1 MWSIYRMPAA
11 TAAAKSLQSCPTP
24 CDPYLV
30 IEKRELL
37 ASTARWMNLKILQSV
52 QVSQSVV
59 SDSLQPHGLQH
70 ARPPC
75 PSPTPRVYSN
85 SCTLSRWYHPTISSS
100 VIPFSHLQSFP
111 ASGSFPK
118 SQLFALGGQSIR
130 VSASTSVFPLNIQ
143 DWFPLGWTGWIS
155 LQSKGLSRVFSN
167 TTVQKLQFFG
177 DLPSS

>member
-1 MWSIYRMPAA
+1 MWSVYRMPAA
-11 TAAAKSLQSCPTP
+11 AAAAAKSLQSCPTP

-30 IEKRELL
+30 IKKSELL
-37 ASTARWMNLKILQSV
+37 ANTARWMNLKILQSV

-85 SCTLSRWYHPTISSS
+85 SCPLSRWYHPTISSS

-118 SQLFALGGQSIR
+118 SQLFESGGQSIR

-143 DWFPLGWTGWIS
+143 DWFPLG
-155 LQSKGLSRVFSN
+155 
-167 TTVQKLQFFG
+167 
-177 DLPSS
+177 